1 MVQEICVEE
10 NHVQVNLSGS
20 MYVAEAALLRKNL
33 VDHITQGHK
42 NFIID
47 LGAVDYIDAS
57 GLGTLLHIRKQT
69 LKNDGSVT
77 INGLQGLVK
86 DLFEM
91 TKVNHLFESP
101 PKLAD

>member
-1 MVQEICVEE
+1 MVQEINVAE

-20 MYVAEAALLRKNL
+20 MYVAEAALLRENL
-33 VDHITQGHK
+33 VNHTAKGRK

-47 LGAVDYIDAS
+47 LGDVDYIDCS

-69 LKNDGSVT
+69 LKNGGSV
-77 INGLQGLVK
+77 IIQRLQGLVK

-91 TKVNHLFESP
+91 TRVSNLFEI
-101 PKLAD
+101 

>member
-1 MVQEICVEE
+1 MVQEINVEE

-20 MYVAEAALLRKNL
+20 MYVAESALLRENL

-47 LGAVDYIDAS
+47 LGAVDYIDSS

-69 LKNDGSVT
+69 LKKGGSVT

-91 TKVNHLFESP
+91 TKMNDLFETP
-101 PKLAD
+101 NKPAD

>member
-1 MVQEICVEE
+1 MVQEICIEE

-20 MYVAEAALLRKNL
+20 MYVAEAALLRENL
-33 VDHITQGHK
+33 VDHIAQGHK

-47 LGAVDYIDAS
+47 LGAVDYIDSS

-69 LKNDGSVT
+69 LKKGGSVT

-86 DLFEM
+86 ELFEM
-91 TKVNHLFESP
+91 TKVNDLFDTPNKS
-101 PKLAD
+101 AN